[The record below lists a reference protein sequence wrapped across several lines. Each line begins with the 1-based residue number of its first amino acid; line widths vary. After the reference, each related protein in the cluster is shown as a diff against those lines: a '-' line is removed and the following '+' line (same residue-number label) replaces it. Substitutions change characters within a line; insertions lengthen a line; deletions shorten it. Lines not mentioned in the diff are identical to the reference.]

1 MVYHGPYAQF
11 KTGLEAAQASKKSGI
26 SAIVVGA
33 GIGGLVCATELVLN
47 GHGPV
52 TVYESVREFKRLG
65 DTIGKPRPP
74 CPLFRAPAGPAQ
86 PVRQRFAD
94 LPSLPPHRLPPLHR
108 YHAQRGHD
116 YRPVARLV

>member
-1 MVYHGPYAQF
+1 MVSHGPFAQY
-11 KTGLEAAQASKKSGI
+11 KTGLEAAQAAKKSGI

-65 DTIGKPRPP
+65 DTIGESCGLARDGCSAADAVGAFCLALLLQES
-74 CPLFRAPAGPAQ
+74 CPTQ
-86 PVRQRFAD
+86 V
-94 LPSLPPHRLPPLHR
+94 
-108 YHAQRGHD
+108 
-116 YRPVARLV
+116 